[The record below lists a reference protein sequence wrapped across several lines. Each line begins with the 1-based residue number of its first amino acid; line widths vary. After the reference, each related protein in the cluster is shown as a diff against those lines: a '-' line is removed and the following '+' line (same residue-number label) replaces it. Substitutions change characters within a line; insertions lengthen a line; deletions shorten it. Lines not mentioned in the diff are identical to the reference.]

1 MICNHCMEIFRLAD
15 TVELNNAWLVGLSVT
30 LMLLALWALL
40 VASSALLYQGIRLV
54 GLKVLEQ
61 AADALRKR
69 ARLSAA
75 LLSFVVVVAGI
86 AVLGFSLW
94 AKKDLAPHF
103 NALLGG
109 VTAEGLAD
117 VGRGAGLLVLLMA
130 AFLALERAASQLL
143 VRVERRLNEWQLPPE
158 HRAHAQKAMEQ
169 GPGFIKL
176 LLAYFAVGLAL
187 ASLQL
192 PAVLDWL
199 IGTTLFVL
207 LAISGGRLAV
217 SLLHLASE
225 RLVGTWAAKST
236 ATKYEEYF
244 LALGRLLPVGQ
255 KSLEAIVYISVATLV
270 IRRFQG
276 LEFFAPY
283 GPVLIR
289 VIALFFA
296 ASVVVEFVR
305 LLIARAFKVDGSNL
319 DDAARR
325 RNTFVSLIQS
335 ASKYLVYFLVGM
347 MVLSDLGVDP
357 TPILAGAGIVGLTV
371 GLGSQAIVTDMVN
384 GVFLLFEDQILNGDY
399 IRINDTEGVVE
410 EITPRI
416 TRIRDRFGR
425 LHILRN
431 GEVKNVIN
439 YSRGWTL
446 AIVDMAVAYESDLKK
461 VMDVIRQVCEQV
473 PMLSQGKVSEIPKL
487 LGIESM
493 DESWM
498 TMRIEAKVQPGTH
511 FDVKRLLNRLLI
523 EAFTANGLEFPYPKG
538 VEYEGGPLLPATSE
552 APQEEPQA
560 LAASHR

>member
-1 MICNHCMEIFRLAD
+1 MEIFQLAD

-30 LMLLALWALL
+30 LLLLALWAVL
-40 VASSALLYQGIRLV
+40 VVSSALLYQGIRLV
-54 GLKVLEQ
+54 GVKALEQ
-61 AADALRKR
+61 AADTLRKR

-75 LLSFVVVVAGI
+75 LLSFVVVIAGI
-86 AVLGFSLW
+86 AVLGVSLW

-103 NALLGG
+103 NALLAG
-109 VTAEGLAD
+109 VTVEGLAAL
-117 VGRGAGLLVLLMA
+117 GRGAGLLVLLMMA
-130 AFLALERAASQLL
+130 VLVLERAARRLL
-143 VRVERRLNEWQLPPE
+143 VRLERRLNAWQLPPE
-158 HRAHAQKAMEQ
+158 HKAHAQKAMEQ

-176 LLAYFAVGLAL
+176 LLAYFAVGMAV
-187 ASLQL
+187 ASLQP
-192 PAVLDWL
+192 PAAFAWL
-199 IGTTLFVL
+199 IDTVLFVL
-207 LAISGGRLAV
+207 LAISGGRLTV
-217 SLLHLASE
+217 SLLHLMSG
-225 RLVGTWAAKST
+225 RLVGTWSEKST

-244 LALGRLLPVGQ
+244 MALIRLLPVGQ
-255 KSLEAIVYISVATLV
+255 KSLEAIVYISVATLI

-276 LEFFAPY
+276 LELFAPY

-305 LLIARAFKVDGSNL
+305 LLIARAFKVDGLDL
-319 DDAARR
+319 DDSARR
-325 RNTFVSLIQS
+325 RNTFVALIQG

-384 GVFLLFEDQILNGDY
+384 GIFLLFEDQILNGDY

-446 AIVDMAVAYESDLKK
+446 AVVDMAVAYECDLKK
-461 VMDVIRQVCEQV
+461 VMNVIGQVCEQV
-473 PMLSQGKVSEIPKL
+473 PMLSQGKVTEMPKL

-498 TMRIEAKVQPGTH
+498 TLRIEAKVRPGTH
-511 FDVKRLLNRLLI
+511 FDVKRLLNRLLF
-523 EAFTANGLEFPYPKG
+523 EAFTANGLEIPYPKS
-538 VEYEGGPLLPATSE
+538 VEYEGASLLPATS
-552 APQEEPQA
+552 APPQEEPQA
-560 LAASHR
+560 LAASDRHR

>member
-1 MICNHCMEIFRLAD
+1 MEIFIVAD

-30 LMLLALWALL
+30 LMLLTLWALL

-54 GLKVLEQ
+54 GMKALEQ

-86 AVLGFSLW
+86 GALGVSLW

-103 NALLGG
+103 DALLVG

-117 VGRGAGLLVLLMA
+117 LGRGAGLLVLL
-130 AFLALERAASQLL
+130 LAGFVVLERAARQLL
-143 VRVERRLNEWQLPPE
+143 VRLERRLNEWELAPE
-158 HRAHAQKAMEQ
+158 HRAHAQKAVEQ

-176 LLAYFAVGLAL
+176 LLAYFAVGVAVS
-187 ASLQL
+187 SLQL
-192 PAVLDWL
+192 PAAFDWF
-199 IGTTLFVL
+199 IGTFLFVL

-217 SLLHLASE
+217 SLLHLMSG
-225 RLVGTWAAKST
+225 RFVGSWAAKGT

-255 KSLEAIVYISVATLV
+255 KSLEAIVYISVATLI

-289 VIALFFA
+289 IIALFFA

-305 LLIARAFKVDGSNL
+305 LLIARAFKVDGPDL

-325 RNTFVSLIQS
+325 RNTFVALIQS

-399 IRINDTEGVVE
+399 IRIEDTEGVVE

-446 AIVDMAVAYESDLKK
+446 AIVDMAVAYECDLKK

-473 PMLSQGKVSEIPKL
+473 PMLSQGKVSEIPRL

-493 DESWM
+493 EESWM
-498 TMRIEAKVQPGTH
+498 NLRIEARVQPGAH

-523 EAFTANGLEFPYPKG
+523 EAFKANGLEFPYPKA
-538 VEYEGGPLLPATSE
+538 VEYDGGPWLPALAASP
-552 APQEEPQA
+552 PQEEPQA
-560 LAASHR
+560 LAASNR

>member
-1 MICNHCMEIFRLAD
+1 MEIFRLAD

-103 NALLGG
+103 TALLGG
-109 VTAEGLAD
+109 VTAEGLAN
-117 VGRGAGLLVLLMA
+117 VGRGVGLLVLLMA
-130 AFLALERAASQLL
+130 AFLVLERAASQLL
-143 VRVERRLNEWQLPPE
+143 VRIERRLNEWELHPKQ
-158 HRAHAQKAMEQ
+158 RAHAQKAMEQ

-225 RLVGTWAAKST
+225 RLVGTWSAKST

-305 LLIARAFKVDGSNL
+305 LLIARAFKVDGPNP
-319 DDAARR
+319 DDATRR
-325 RNTFVSLIQS
+325 RNTFVALIQS

-347 MVLSDLGVDP
+347 MALSDIGVDP

-461 VMDVIRQVCEQV
+461 VMDVIGQVCEQV

-523 EAFTANGLEFPYPKG
+523 EAFNANGLEIPYPKG

-560 LAASHR
+560 LAASQR

>member
-1 MICNHCMEIFRLAD
+1 MEIFRLAD

-236 ATKYEEYF
+236 ATKYEEHF

-538 VEYEGGPLLPATSE
+538 VECEGGPLLPATSE

>member
-1 MICNHCMEIFRLAD
+1 MEIFRIAD

-40 VASSALLYQGIRLV
+40 VGSSALLYRGIRLV
-54 GLKVLEQ
+54 GLKALEQ

-75 LLSFVVVVAGI
+75 LLSLVVVVAGI
-86 AVLGFSLW
+86 AVLGFALW
-94 AKKDLAPHF
+94 AEKDLAPHF
-103 NALLGG
+103 NALLAG

-117 VGRGAGLLVLLMA
+117 LGRGAGLLVLLMA
-130 AFLALERAASQLL
+130 AFLVLDRAARQLL
-143 VRVERRLNEWQLPPE
+143 VRIERRLNEWQLPPE

-176 LLAYFAVGLAL
+176 VLAYFVVGLAL
-187 ASLQL
+187 TSLQL
-192 PAVLDWL
+192 PTVFDWL
-199 IGTTLFVL
+199 IGTILFVL
-207 LAISGGRLAV
+207 MSISGGRLAV
-217 SLLHLASE
+217 SLLHLMSG
-225 RLVGTWAAKST
+225 RLVGTWAAKNT

-244 LALGRLLPVGQ
+244 MALSRLLPVGQ
-255 KSLEAIVYISVATLV
+255 KSLEAIVYISVATLI

-276 LEFFAPY
+276 LELFAPY

-305 LLIARAFKVDGSNL
+305 LLIARAFKVDGPDL
-319 DDAARR
+319 DDATRR
-325 RNTFVSLIQS
+325 RNTFVALIQS
-335 ASKYLVYFLVGM
+335 TSKYLVYFLVGM
-347 MVLSDLGVDP
+347 MVLSDIGVDP

-552 APQEEPQA
+552 APQQEPQA

>member
-1 MICNHCMEIFRLAD
+1 MEIFRLAD

-30 LMLLALWALL
+30 LMLLALWSLL

-54 GLKVLEQ
+54 GMTALEQ

-103 NALLGG
+103 NALLAG
-109 VTAEGLAD
+109 VTAEGLVD
-117 VGRGAGLLVLLMA
+117 VGRGAGLLLLLMA
-130 AFLALERAASQLL
+130 AFLVLERAARQLL
-143 VRVERRLNEWQLPPE
+143 VRFERRLNEWQLPPE
-158 HRAHAQKAMEQ
+158 HRAHAQKAIEQ

-176 LLAYFAVGLAL
+176 LLAYFVVNLAL
-187 ASLQL
+187 SSLQL

-217 SLLHLASE
+217 SLLHLMSG

-236 ATKYEEYF
+236 AMKYEEYL

-305 LLIARAFKVDGSNL
+305 LLIARAFKVDGPDL

-325 RNTFVSLIQS
+325 RNTFVAIVQS

-399 IRINDTEGVVE
+399 IRIDDTEGVVE
-410 EITPRI
+410 EITPRT

-446 AIVDMAVAYESDLKK
+446 AVVDMAVAYEADLKK
-461 VMDVIRQVCEQV
+461 VMSVIGQVCEQV

-493 DESWM
+493 DESCM
-498 TMRIEAKVQPGTH
+498 TMRIEARVRPGTH

-523 EAFTANGLEFPYPKG
+523 EAFTANGLEFPYPKA
-538 VEYEGGPLLPATSE
+538 VEYDGGPWLPATSA
-552 APQEEPQA
+552 APPQEEEPQA
-560 LAASHR
+560 LAASHRYR

>member
-1 MICNHCMEIFRLAD
+1 MEIFRLAD

-30 LMLLALWALL
+30 LLLLVLWAVL
-40 VASSALLYQGIRLV
+40 VASSALLYQGIRLMGV
-54 GLKVLEQ
+54 KALEPM
-61 AADALRKR
+61 ADALRKR

-75 LLSFVVVVAGI
+75 LLSFVVVIVGI

-94 AKKDLAPHF
+94 AKKDLEPPF
-103 NALLGG
+103 NALLAG
-109 VTAEGLAD
+109 VTVEGLSAL
-117 VGRGAGLLVLLMA
+117 GRGAGLLVLLLT
-130 AFLALERAASQLL
+130 AFLVLDRTARQLLMRLERK
-143 VRVERRLNEWQLPPE
+143 VNEWQLRPE

-176 LLAYFAVGLAL
+176 VLAYFAVGVAVT
-187 ASLQL
+187 SLQP
-192 PAVLDWL
+192 PAAFDWL
-199 IGTTLFVL
+199 VGTTVFVL
-207 LAISGGRLAV
+207 LCISGGRLAV
-217 SLLHLASE
+217 SLLHLMSG
-225 RLVGTWAAKST
+225 RLVDSWRAKST

-244 LALGRLLPVGQ
+244 MALSRLLPVGQ
-255 KSLEAIVYISVATLV
+255 RSLEAIVYISVATLI

-276 LEFFAPY
+276 LEPFAPY

-296 ASVVVEFVR
+296 ASVAVEFVR
-305 LLIARAFKVDGSNL
+305 LLIARAFKVDGLDL
-319 DDAARR
+319 DDKARR
-325 RNTFVSLIQS
+325 RNTFVALIQR
-335 ASKYLVYFLVGM
+335 ASTYLVYFLVGM

-384 GVFLLFEDQILNGDY
+384 GIFLLFEDQILNGDY

-446 AIVDMAVAYESDLKK
+446 AVVDMAVAYECDLKK
-461 VMDVIRQVCEQV
+461 VLDVIGQVCEQV
-473 PMLSQGKVSEIPKL
+473 PLLSAGKVSEMPKL

-498 TMRIEAKVQPGTH
+498 TIRIEAKVQPGTH
-511 FDVKRLLNRLLI
+511 FDVKRLLNRLLFD
-523 EAFTANGLEFPYPKG
+523 AFNANGLELPYPKS
-538 VEYEGGPLLPATSE
+538 VQYEGTTALPATAA
-552 APQEEPQA
+552 APPEEEPQA
-560 LAASHR
+560 IAASVR

>member
-1 MICNHCMEIFRLAD
+1 
-15 TVELNNAWLVGLSVT
+15 
-30 LMLLALWALL
+30 MLLALWALL

>member
-1 MICNHCMEIFRLAD
+1 M
-15 TVELNNAWLVGLSVT
+15 NNAWLVGLSVT
-30 LMLLALWALL
+30 VLLLAIWAAL
-40 VASSALLYQGIRLV
+40 VTSTALLYQGIRLMGV
-54 GLKVLEQ
+54 KALEQ
-61 AADALRKR
+61 VADALRKR

-75 LLSFVVVVAGI
+75 LLSFVVVIVGV

-94 AKKDLAPHF
+94 AKKDLEPHF
-103 NALLGG
+103 NALLAG
-109 VTAEGLAD
+109 VTEEGLAAL
-117 VGRGAGLLVLLMA
+117 GRGAGLLVLLLA
-130 AFLALERAASQLL
+130 AFLMLERAARQLL
-143 VRVERRLNEWQLPPE
+143 VKIERRLNEWQLRPE
-158 HRAHAQKAMEQ
+158 HRAHAQKALEQ
-169 GPGFIKL
+169 GPGVIKL
-176 LLAYFAVGLAL
+176 VLAYCAVGVVVT
-187 ASLQL
+187 SLQP
-192 PAVLDWL
+192 PAAFDW
-199 IGTTLFVL
+199 IVGTTLLVL
-207 LAISGGRLAV
+207 LSISGGRLAV
-217 SLLHLASE
+217 SVLHLMSG
-225 RLVGTWAAKST
+225 RLVESWEAKSKD
-236 ATKYEEYF
+236 TKYEEYF
-244 LALGRLLPVGQ
+244 VALSRLLPVGQ
-255 KSLEAIVYISVATLV
+255 KSLEAIVYILVATLIV
-270 IRRFQG
+270 RRFQG
-276 LEFFAPY
+276 LESFAPY

-305 LLIARAFKVDGSNL
+305 LLIARAFKVDGPDL

-325 RNTFVSLIQS
+325 RNTFVALIQS

-371 GLGSQAIVTDMVN
+371 GLGSQAIVTDLVN

-431 GEVKNVIN
+431 GEIKNVIN

-446 AIVDMAVAYESDLKK
+446 AVVDMTVAYECDLKK
-461 VMDVIRQVCEQV
+461 VMDVIGEVCKQV

-498 TMRIEAKVQPGTH
+498 TVRIEARVQPGTH
-511 FDVKRLLNRLLI
+511 FDVKRLLNRLLF
-523 EAFTANGLEFPYPKG
+523 EAFTANGLEIPYPKS
-538 VEYEGGPLLPATSE
+538 VQYEGASLPPTTSAE
-552 APQEEPQA
+552 PPQEEPRA

>member
-1 MICNHCMEIFRLAD
+1 MEIFRLAD

>member
-1 MICNHCMEIFRLAD
+1 MEIFRLAD
-15 TVELNNAWLVGLSVT
+15 TVELNNAWLVGLSVS

-109 VTAEGLAD
+109 VTAEGLAS

-130 AFLALERAASQLL
+130 AFLVLERAASQLL
-143 VRVERRLNEWQLPPE
+143 VRLERRLNEWQLPPE
-158 HRAHAQKAMEQ
+158 QRAHAQKAMEQ

-236 ATKYEEYF
+236 AAKYEEYF

-305 LLIARAFKVDGSNL
+305 LLIARAFKVDGPNL
-319 DDAARR
+319 DDATRR
-325 RNTFVSLIQS
+325 RNTFVALIQS

-347 MVLSDLGVDP
+347 MALSDIGVDP

-523 EAFTANGLEFPYPKG
+523 EAFTANGLEIPYPKG
-538 VEYEGGPLLPATSE
+538 VEYEGGPLLPATSA